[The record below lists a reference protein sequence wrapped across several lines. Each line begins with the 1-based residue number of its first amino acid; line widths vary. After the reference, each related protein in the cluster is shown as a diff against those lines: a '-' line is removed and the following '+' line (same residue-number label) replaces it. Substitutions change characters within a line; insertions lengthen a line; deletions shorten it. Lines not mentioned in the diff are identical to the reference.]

1 MLRGLPVL
9 VTMVTWPLS
18 RTRRPVTSSAHSPQC
33 PQLAPGWE
41 AVMLTVRETGPGQM
55 ELHGGTPTGAP
66 QNPMATL

>member
-1 MLRGLPVL
+1 MLPGLPVL

-18 RTRRPVTSSAHSPQC
+18 LTRTPVTSSAHWPPC

-55 ELHGGTPTGAP
+55 ELQGVYINCHEQIWCEGH
-66 QNPMATL
+66 